1 MNHLNPF
8 QAFASAMPSFT
19 QPILPGWTLNIDSN
33 NSSSPR
39 TEGLVVSRF
48 SYGRQLG
55 QVNDALAAIVAL
67 LPAEARALPEVE
79 RFMRMAIQAPSS
91 VGCRSSDAASWSA
104 YPGWHSRAVASGPG
118 VPKSACG
125 WRSRSARNS
134 GTMRSQSGSDPKPA
148 SNSLSRCTL
157 SAPSPV
163 G

>member
-79 RFMRMAIQAPSS
+79 RFMRMKACIDVLKDDSLDD
-91 VGCRSSDAASWSA
+91 R
-104 YPGWHSRAVASGPG
+104 VASL
-118 VPKSACG
+118 AADL
-125 WRSRSARNS
+125 ARLKDS
-134 GTMRSQSGSDPKPA
+134 KDSKAFDRAT
-148 SNSLSRCTL
+148 
-157 SAPSPV
+157 APLRELLP
-163 G
+163 